1 VKPQPSTASGAEKPC
16 EKPMPSGM
24 PRDPGMAMAEG
35 PPSGYE
41 PCQGNERGGG
51 SMAAVSQL
59 FTRLAQEI
67 EEQKPKN
74 CIHFVVDFLCKHY
87 PEHLHGFAS
96 IWQMDPDLERERHE
110 VVNFFKAHKISTAV
124 AAHFTNAGYDTL
136 DTLTTLSPDSLV
148 DVEAFNNVKWLP
160 GHKVRLQQI
169 FSEISARVRAYRQQ
183 YGEGAR
189 QPRRHQPQQ
198 GQHHHAHAE
207 RRYDSDHGFHHHAGA
222 HHDSYQPRNHSPP
235 RHEVHSYAHGHA
247 ALSHHAQAPQHD
259 QRHVAFAGGFSGGYN
274 GGFAPPQAV
283 APSMAPC
290 PVTVTAAPCHGGV
303 MAPVPMAGS
312 GLVPCGGSVHGGE
325 SGHTSPVRRAAP
337 AMMPAGA
344 AVVRPMEGGMKLQP
358 GLTPSPNIFLSNPG
372 LLPPG

>member
-1 VKPQPSTASGAEKPC
+1 
-16 EKPMPSGM
+16 
-24 PRDPGMAMAEG
+24 MAMAGGMQSLGAATADG

-41 PCQGNERGGG
+41 PLSQGPMGMGGTGGGGGGGG

-183 YGEGAR
+183 YGESAH
-189 QPRRHQPQQ
+189 PRRHHQAQS
-198 GQHHHAHAE
+198 QHN
-207 RRYDSDHGFHHHAGA
+207 
-222 HHDSYQPRNHSPP
+222 RNHSNSVDRRHDSPP
-235 RHEVHSYAHGHA
+235 PNYHRPTYSQPESYSAHPHQSVAHHGHDSPPQRHHVGLAHHPQAGHVSPVVHPHVSYAPA
-247 ALSHHAQAPQHD
+247 HHQATSE
-259 QRHVAFAGGFSGGYN
+259 RHVAFTGGFSGGYV
-274 GGFAPPQAV
+274 GGFAPPQ
-283 APSMAPC
+283 
-290 PVTVTAAPCHGGV
+290 TAAPH
-303 MAPVPMAGS
+303 VPTPHAG
-312 GLVPCGGSVHGGE
+312 P
-325 SGHTSPVRRAAP
+325 
-337 AMMPAGA
+337 GA
-344 AVVRPMEGGMKLQP
+344 QGMSISP
-358 GLTPSPNIFLSNPG
+358 GLPNPSGNIFLANNS
-372 LLPPG
+372 LLPPT

>member
-1 VKPQPSTASGAEKPC
+1 MAN
-16 EKPMPSGM
+16 GM
-24 PRDPGMAMAEG
+24 QSLGVDG

-41 PCQGNERGGG
+41 PSQAPGGGGGGG

-183 YGEGAR
+183 FGEG
-189 QPRRHQPQQ
+189 QPNRRRHHQGQQ
-198 GQHHHAHAE
+198 GQVGNAPVDRRHDSPPNYNRSHHSLHDNYAQSAHPASHPHHAH
-207 RRYDSDHGFHHHAGA
+207 HPHH
-222 HHDSYQPRNHSPP
+222 PP
-235 RHEVHSYAHGHA
+235 V
-247 ALSHHAQAPQHD
+247 SHHPAISHQGTPPQPYVASHHSVAHPVSHPQHIMPVVYPQSSHTPQGASGD
-259 QRHVAFAGGFSGGYN
+259 RHVAYTGGFSGGYS
-274 GGFAPPQAV
+274 GGLAPPQSV
-283 APSMAPC
+283 APMAP
-290 PVTVTAAPCHGGV
+290 PAA
-303 MAPVPMAGS
+303 
-312 GLVPCGGSVHGGE
+312 
-325 SGHTSPVRRAAP
+325 
-337 AMMPAGA
+337 
-344 AVVRPMEGGMKLQP
+344 GMSLSP
-358 GLTPSPNIFLSNPG
+358 GLPNASGNIFLANSAIH
-372 LLPPG
+372 PPS